1 MFDTDKDKK
10 ISFKEFLMVYN
21 ILAFGDTKQVLTQV
35 FNAFDADRN
44 GKISRKEMES
54 ALKDLTKLLDV
65 TETTTEEMFKDMDE
79 NNDNTIDAKEFIDAI
94 MEKGNAFGQNM
105 AVKLV
110 QMFNTVN

>member
-1 MFDTDKDKK
+1 
-10 ISFKEFLMVYN
+10 
-21 ILAFGDTKQVLTQV
+21 
-35 FNAFDADRN
+35 
-44 GKISRKEMES
+44 MES